1 MEKEFLGRGWS
12 FPVTTGPSD
21 EVELSAGVTDIEESI
36 RLVLATAK
44 GERVM
49 RPEFGCGIHEFTFAA
64 VDTTTLTRIEATVE
78 SALTEWEP
86 RIDVLGVDTDTSE
99 LDSGRLDV
107 LIEYRVK
114 ATNDERNLVYPFYL
128 DGGGS

>member
-21 EVELSAGVTDIEESI
+21 EIELSAGVTDIEESI

-64 VDTTTLTRIEATVE
+64 VDTTTLTRIETSVE

-99 LDSGRLDV
+99 LETGRLDI

>member
-1 MEKEFLGRGWS
+1 MDNEFLGRGWS
-12 FPVTTGPSD
+12 FPVTTGPSE
-21 EVELSAGVTDIEESI
+21 EVELSAGVRDIEESI
-36 RLVLATAK
+36 RIVLGTAK

-64 VDTTTLTRIEATVE
+64 IDTTTLSRIESTVE
-78 SALTEWEP
+78 SALREWEP
-86 RIDVLGVDTDTSE
+86 RIEVLGVATDTSK
-99 LDSGRLDV
+99 LDAGQLDIR
-107 LIEYRVK
+107 IEYRVK